1 MNGVVMASAP
11 CATLRHP
18 RYTCDRNQLQRRN
31 VSSRVLSSHAL
42 SAWVALLRGHAALT
56 RSLNAQ
62 LVADHGL
69 TINDYE
75 VLLRLSRAPD
85 LRLKRVELA
94 QSVVLT
100 PSGIT
105 RLLDGLESAGWVEK
119 ADCDSDAR
127 VTYAVLTAAGEEKL
141 RSAADSHLTDIDRL
155 FARHFDDAELAMLSR
170 LLERIDG
177 SGSEESC
184 TPPE

>member
-1 MNGVVMASAP
+1 M
-11 CATLRHP
+11 
-18 RYTCDRNQLQRRN
+18 
-31 VSSRVLSSHAL
+31 SSQVLSSQAL
-42 SAWVALLRGHAALT
+42 SAWVAFLRGHASLT

-85 LRLKRVELA
+85 QRLKRVELA
-94 QSVVLT
+94 QSVLLT

-105 RLLDGLESAGWVEK
+105 RLLDGLETAGWVEK
-119 ADCDSDAR
+119 ASCASDAR
-127 VTYAVLTAAGEEKL
+127 ITYAVLTETGHEKL
-141 RSAADSHLTDIDRL
+141 RSAADSHLADVDRL
-155 FARHFDDAELAMLSR
+155 FAVHFEDAELETLGR

-177 SGSEESC
+177 GGSGESC
-184 TPPE
+184 RPE